1 MTLTRGEGLMQWII
15 CEVGFYGCVGS
26 PVSDASWSAESMV
39 SQAQKPMPRILVVDH
54 RMVTPDRDAGSLR
67 MWRLLEILRS
77 LGWEVTYTTVDLGD
91 TEPWVSR
98 LLEMGVA
105 VLRPPFNTSLK
116 RHLRRQGAT
125 YDAVWLCRVSV
136 ARGLLNRVR
145 KHCPRAKLIFDT
157 VDLHFLR
164 EQRQAELSND
174 AKAMKRAAET
184 RIAELEVVRR
194 VDATVLVSA
203 DEARLVQE
211 VCPESDLRIISM
223 IHDPLR
229 DVEDV
234 EGRRGILFVG
244 GFEHRPNQDGAE
256 WFVSEILPR
265 VRESLPDEP
274 FWIVG
279 SGADRHMQDLVAPGV
294 TVVGWVSELD
304 SIYSR
309 SRISVAPLRYGAGV
323 KGKITQSLARGVP
336 CVATSMACEGMPLT
350 HLKSVLIAD
359 DGASFAAAVV
369 RLYEDRE
376 LWRSLSANGLEV
388 VAAHFSRDLARRQVA
403 DLLEGAIG

>member
-1 MTLTRGEGLMQWII
+1 
-15 CEVGFYGCVGS
+15 
-26 PVSDASWSAESMV
+26 
-39 SQAQKPMPRILVVDH
+39 
-54 RMVTPDRDAGSLR
+54 

-136 ARGLLNRVR
+136 ARGLLNRVQ

-203 DEARLVQE
+203 DEARLVQA

-229 DVEDV
+229 EVEDV

-350 HLKSVLIAD
+350 HRKSVLIAD

-369 RLYEDRE
+369 RLYEDRD

>member
-1 MTLTRGEGLMQWII
+1 
-15 CEVGFYGCVGS
+15 
-26 PVSDASWSAESMV
+26 MV
-39 SQAQKPMPRILVVDH
+39 TQSQTPMPRILVVDH

-67 MWRLLEILRS
+67 MWRLLKILLS
-77 LGWEVTYTTVDLGD
+77 LGWEVTYATVDLSD

-98 LLEMGVA
+98 LLEMGVT
-105 VLRPPFNTSLK
+105 VLRPPFNPSLK
-116 RHLRRQGAT
+116 RHLRRQGAA

-136 ARGLLNRVR
+136 AQGLLNRVR

-157 VDLHFLR
+157 VDLHYLR
-164 EQRQAELSND
+164 EQREAELSGS
-174 AKAMKRAAET
+174 ARAMKSAAET
-184 RIAELEVVRR
+184 RRTELGVVRR

-203 DEARLVQE
+203 EEARRVQE
-211 VCPESDLRIISM
+211 VCPDSDLRIISM
-223 IHDPLR
+223 IHDPLA
-229 DVEDV
+229 DIEDF

-244 GFEHRPNQDGAE
+244 GFDHRPNQDGAE

-265 VRESLPDEP
+265 VRQSLPEEP

-279 SGADRHMQDLVAPGV
+279 SGASRFMRDLSAPGV
-294 TVVGWVSELD
+294 TVVGWVNELD

-350 HLKSVLIAD
+350 HQKSVLIAD
-359 DGASFAAAVV
+359 DDASFAAAVI
-369 RLYEDRE
+369 RLYEDRD

-388 VAAHFSRDLARRQVA
+388 VRAHFSRDLARRQMA
-403 DLLEGAIG
+403 DLLDRAIG